1 MMKIIH
7 QMGGEGFEPSKA
19 VPADLQSV
27 PFGHSGIH
35 PYKIKLTI
43 TLAFQPRYYLIKS
56 RQSESNQQPAD
67 YKSAALPLS
76 HVGKL
81 KPFVLFYDS
90 KGIWTP
96 DTTVKGWCLNRLTM
110 EPKYLLKKIR
120 MSVSYHEFILTA
132 PRVGLEP
139 TTTRL
144 TAECSTIELS
154 RITPEF
160 LNSLFKGLLLQN
172 CTLNISYT
180 SVSCQVLSYFP

>member
-1 MMKIIH
+1 MTNYIFARAYISII
-7 QMGGEGFEPSKA
+7 GNSIWIFYYTKKPSHIIVRWLKRRQ
-19 VPADLQSV
+19 PDSNWW
-27 PFGHSGIH
+27 SGCCRPT
-35 PYKIKLTI
+35 PYH
-43 TLAFQPRYYLIKS
+43 LAMSPYYI
-56 RQSESNQQPAD
+56 
-67 YKSAALPLS
+67 
-76 HVGKL
+76 
-81 KPFVLFYDS
+81 LFRVRTKNDS